1 MKPDLIKIIFAIL
14 LALFLGW
21 TVGYAF
27 EAALIVAFAC
37 NVWLLARAKRLHKWF
52 SNNKSLPHAEEG
64 VFYLLHR
71 DINAIRTKHFQT
83 KRNLQKD
90 LIRIRQASSALPDAI
105 VLTDSLGQIAW
116 SNRLAAELLEI
127 KHPQDNGQRIN
138 NLLRHPSFTEAYA
151 KHHKSPVNIDIESPS
166 QRNIIIN
173 LKVID
178 LAENMQI
185 IVARNISRHV
195 NVNRAQKEFVSNVS
209 HELKTPLTVMRGYL
223 EIFEEN
229 PEVNETLKKPLSDM
243 LQHTK
248 RMQST
253 IEDLL
258 YLAKLEGQ
266 SHHSGSAHH
275 KHIQIN
281 QILEMI
287 MDSARVL
294 AEQNEQSI
302 TLKVNEDLTILGNE
316 SELQIAFSNLVT
328 NAIRYTPQ
336 GGKISIQW
344 YQQDDNAIFSVT
356 DNGIGIAPNHISR
369 LTERFYRVDLGRSR
383 EKGGTGLGLAI
394 VKNVLEHHNAKL
406 NIESSLGNG
415 SCFECIFP
423 LESNADATV

>member
-1 MKPDLIKIIFAIL
+1 
-14 LALFLGW
+14 
-21 TVGYAF
+21 
-27 EAALIVAFAC
+27 
-37 NVWLLARAKRLHKWF
+37 
-52 SNNKSLPHAEEG
+52 
-64 VFYLLHR
+64 
-71 DINAIRTKHFQT
+71 
-83 KRNLQKD
+83 
-90 LIRIRQASSALPDAI
+90 
-105 VLTDSLGQIAW
+105 
-116 SNRLAAELLEI
+116 
-127 KHPQDNGQRIN
+127 
-138 NLLRHPSFTEAYA
+138 
-151 KHHKSPVNIDIESPS
+151 
-166 QRNIIIN
+166 
-173 LKVID
+173 
-178 LAENMQI
+178 
-185 IVARNISRHV
+185 
-195 NVNRAQKEFVSNVS
+195 
-209 HELKTPLTVMRGYL
+209 
-223 EIFEEN
+223 
-229 PEVNETLKKPLSDM
+229 
-243 LQHTK
+243 
-248 RMQST
+248 
-253 IEDLL
+253 
-258 YLAKLEGQ
+258 
-266 SHHSGSAHH
+266 
-275 KHIQIN
+275 
-281 QILEMI
+281 